1 MTTLVINL
9 PSNPGCP
16 PLSCG
21 VGNSVFLPLITA
33 SVDKSADGSG
43 YIKALITAATQISVT
58 SWNYTVTIEDS
69 ELAAEESITL
79 ADITGQVCC
88 ISCADAAILT
98 KVNAITPDTSTPLSW
113 QTFSLAQPGNGI
125 VTSNLY
131 LYRRATAHRIH
142 AIEIAR
148 HSGSGTVS
156 VRLRKTGSNLNT
168 YTGLH
173 TALAISNPN
182 YTARR
187 QFTPP
192 LVIGSREA
200 VDVSVIGGADI
211 YAATSFGL
219 ELNLITSE
227 IP

>member
-1 MTTLVINL
+1 MTTLVISL

-21 VGNSVFLPLITA
+21 VGNSVFLPLITT
-33 SVDKSADGSG
+33 SVAKSADGSG
-43 YIKALITAATQISVT
+43 YLRALITAATQTGVT

-69 ELAAEESITL
+69 EVAAEQSITL

-98 KVNAITPDTSTPLSW
+98 KVDALAPPSTQLSW

-156 VRLRKTGSNLNT
+156 VRLRKTASNLNT
-168 YTGLH
+168 YVGLH
-173 TALAISNPN
+173 TPLAIANPN

-227 IP
+227 IQ